1 MQQAQAQAVALI
13 VGQAVEG
20 NTRDLDLAVE
30 EGAYGGGEAE
40 CPDRDE
46 GVARTA
52 EDL

>member
-1 MQQAQAQAVALI
+1 MQETQAEAVALI
-13 VGQAVEG
+13 VGQAVESNTG
-20 NTRDLDLAVE
+20 NFDLAVE